1 MLLVQILPSSLNSRK
16 SLDNEGIKVFGLD
29 SVAERNF
36 IARAQRFAVAERY
49 NAPQVT
55 FYVFNVQMKACSAY
69 RVPSCRN
76 ANRLGSISRL
86 PQRSRERVKVTI
98 ILPKAPSSTKGKSSG
113 YNVA

>member
-1 MLLVQILPSSLNSRK
+1 MLLVQTLPSSLNSRK

-55 FYVFNVQMKACSAY
+55 FYVSRCPDENVFSLQNTKLPECQPARIDIKVATEIEGEGEGDNHTSQGSVLDEGKVF
-69 RVPSCRN
+69 RV
-76 ANRLGSISRL
+76 
-86 PQRSRERVKVTI
+86 
-98 ILPKAPSSTKGKSSG
+98 
-113 YNVA
+113 